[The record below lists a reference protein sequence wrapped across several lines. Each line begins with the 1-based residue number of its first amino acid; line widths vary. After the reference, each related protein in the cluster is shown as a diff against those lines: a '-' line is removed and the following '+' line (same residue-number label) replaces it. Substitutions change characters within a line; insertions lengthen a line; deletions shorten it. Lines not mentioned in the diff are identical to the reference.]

1 MRRPELLLWLTLLAL
16 LLHPIPAGA
25 DSQTVHTTGT
35 YTMGDR
41 DTRSDA
47 RKMALV
53 EAKRLA
59 MEEAGTYVQAS
70 TTVRDFE
77 LSHDEVNTLTAG
89 TMRAKV
95 TDEKWRMEGESMI
108 VTVTIEAVI
117 DMADLDEKA
126 KAIRENEGV
135 GGDIGELQAELD
147 ALKKELDALK
157 EQRTSAAVESDTASE
172 STEMAGEER
181 AIVEQVLVT
190 SSLQAAHAALRT
202 GDPVRAAEEAGNALE
217 KSPGNYNAVLLLA
230 QANEMQG
237 DLIAAEAGARQAIA
251 LAPNV
256 AKTHAVHGK
265 ILLKMHRNR
274 DAFQAFDTAVQK
286 NPKCGWC
293 YFGRGRSRAKLQQ
306 PPKKIYRD
314 MKTACRLGFHKGC
327 RAKKKMEKRAA
338 KRAASNQ

>member
-1 MRRPELLLWLTLLAL
+1 MRRSKPLLWFTLLTV

-41 DTRSDA
+41 DSRSDA

-59 MEEAGTYVQAS
+59 LEEAGTYVQAS
-70 TTVRDFE
+70 STVRDFE

-95 TDEKWRMEGESMI
+95 TDEKWRMEGDSMI

-117 DMADLDEKA
+117 DMANLDDKA
-126 KAIRENEGV
+126 RTIRESEGG
-135 GGDIGELQAELD
+135 GGDIGDLQAELD
-147 ALKKELDALK
+147 ALKKELAALK
-157 EQRTSAAVESDTASE
+157 KQQAGAAVKRASE
-172 STEMAGEER
+172 STERAGEER

-190 SSLQAAHAALRT
+190 SSLQSSHAALRT
-202 GDPVRAAEEAGNALE
+202 GDPARAAEEAGNALE
-217 KSPGNYNAVLLLA
+217 RAPGNYKAALLLA
-230 QANEMQG
+230 QAKELQG
-237 DLIAAEAGARQAIA
+237 DLVAAEAGARQAID

-265 ILLKMHRNR
+265 ILLKMRRHR
-274 DAFQAFDTAVQK
+274 DAFQAFDAAVQK

-306 PPKKIYRD
+306 HPRKVYRD
-314 MKTACRLGFHKGC
+314 MKTACRLGFQKGC